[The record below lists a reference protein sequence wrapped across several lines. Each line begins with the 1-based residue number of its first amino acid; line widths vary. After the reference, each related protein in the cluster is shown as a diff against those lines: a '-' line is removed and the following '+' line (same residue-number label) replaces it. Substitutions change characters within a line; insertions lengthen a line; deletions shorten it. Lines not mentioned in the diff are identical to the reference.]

1 MIRVT
6 TLESFRRFR
15 DNVTETYDTEEKLI
29 EHIKGEFKGNCKTEI
44 GSAFHF
50 IIEEKN
56 AFRNDIFDKYG
67 VYFNY
72 DQIAVGVRHALS
84 IEPFVPEIRKNKVFD
99 TGKYKVEISGC
110 TDVLQGNTLRDTK
123 CKFSAPTYMD
133 YYNSF
138 QWRIYLSIFG
148 LDRFLYDIFEFV
160 GYKDEMVKDVSSLV
174 LKQHEP
180 FECVRYE
187 KMESE
192 IITLINDF
200 MDWIYFRNLQQYI

>member
-44 GSAFHF
+44 GSAFHYL
-50 IIEEKN
+50 IETGCEKQSEITKQ
-56 AFRNDIFDKYG
+56 FK
-67 VYFNY
+67 VTFNHNHF
-72 DQIAVGVRHALS
+72 QIALS
-84 IEPFVPEIRKNKVFD
+84 HRSYILPFVPEIRKNKVFD

-148 LDRFLYDIFEFV
+148 LDRFLYDIFEFI
-160 GYKDEMVKDVSSLV
+160 GYKDEIVKDVSNLI

-180 FECVRYE
+180 FECIRYE

-200 MDWIYFRNLQQYI
+200 MEWVEFRNLQQYL

>member
-29 EHIKGEFKGNCKTEI
+29 EHIKGEFKGNSKTEI
-44 GSAFHF
+44 GSAFHYL
-50 IIEEKN
+50 IETNGE
-56 AFRNDIFDKYG
+56 YLQSSG
-67 VYFNY
+67 VNFSEN
-72 DQIAVGVRHALS
+72 QILIALNHQVLIS
-84 IEPFVPEIRKNKVFD
+84 PFVPEIRKNKIFY